1 MGNWILPSIYKEGE
15 LISGLF
21 CTSWT
26 LLIRE
31 SMVCF
36 SFEYSGTEI
45 SVRYPAEP
53 VSLGS
58 LIQVSD
64 VGRPEQLQV
73 PLNGSGV

>member
-1 MGNWILPSIYKEGE
+1 M
-15 LISGLF
+15 LI
-21 CTSWT
+21 C
-26 LLIRE
+26 E

-64 VGRPEQLQV
+64 VGRPKQLQV

>member
-1 MGNWILPSIYKEGE
+1 M
-15 LISGLF
+15 LI
-21 CTSWT
+21 C
-26 LLIRE
+26 E

-45 SVRYPAEP
+45 SVRYPAGP

-73 PLNGSGV
+73 PLNGSDV